1 MFHDEEARMTGAR
14 DTIFALSSGRP
25 PCAIAIIR
33 LSGRRAL
40 DAARMMTGRAL
51 PEPRLA
57 ALRQFRV
64 PASGELIDEG
74 LLLWFPS
81 EQSIT
86 GEPLVE
92 FHCHGSLAVVRDLQL
107 ALAEISGLRAAGA
120 GDFTRRAFANGR
132 MDLAA
137 VEGLGDLLVAETAQ
151 QRRAAI
157 AMMGGALSR
166 KVAAWTG
173 DIRRLAAQV
182 EARLDFSDEDDVV
195 AAGAL
200 AGLQARTRALADA
213 IGAELAKPS
222 AERLRDG
229 VRVAIG
235 GPPNAG
241 KSTLFNALIGREA
254 AIVSPIAGTTR
265 DVIEASVA
273 LGGIP
278 MVIADSAGLRD
289 AGDAVERIGVDRAA
303 ALLNAAD
310 IILWLG
316 DAAAQPDVS
325 GRLIQVWA
333 KADVEHGA
341 SGAGDAG
348 YCLSA
353 VTGAG
358 MDALVAGL
366 TEAAGQLMPAP
377 GDYALSQRQ
386 RQALARAGEAL
397 AEAATLDDE
406 ILVSECLR
414 MALVGLDELT
424 GQVTTEAVLDE
435 LFAGFCIGK

>member
-1 MFHDEEARMTGAR
+1 MTRER

-33 LSGRRAL
+33 VSGPQALAAAQVITGRDLPEARRAS
-40 DAARMMTGRAL
+40 
-51 PEPRLA
+51 
-57 ALRQFRV
+57 LRQFRAPV
-64 PASGELIDEG
+64 SGELIDEG
-74 LLLWFPS
+74 LLLWFPAT
-81 EQSIT
+81 QSIT

-92 FHCHGSLAVVRDLQL
+92 FHCHGSQAVVRDLQASL
-107 ALAEISGLRAAGA
+107 ATITGLRAADA

-132 MDLAA
+132 MDLAS

-166 KVAAWTG
+166 KIATWTR

-182 EARLDFSDEDDVV
+182 EARLDFSDEDDV
-195 AAGAL
+195 AGAGDL
-200 AGLQARTRALADA
+200 ANLGEA
-213 IGAELAKPS
+213 IGTIAREIADDLAKPS

-241 KSTLFNALIGREA
+241 KSTFFNALIGRDA

-265 DVIEASVA
+265 DVIEASVSI
-273 LGGIP
+273 GGVP
-278 MVIADSAGLRD
+278 MVIADSAGLRE
-289 AGDAVERIGVDRAA
+289 AGDAVERIGIDRAE
-303 ALLNAAD
+303 ALLNTAD

-316 DAAAQPDVS
+316 DAADIPDTS
-325 GRLIQVWA
+325 GLLIQLFP
-333 KADVEHGA
+333 KADLADEAAPTGP
-341 SGAGDAG
+341 G
-348 YCLSA
+348 YRLSA
-353 VTGAG
+353 VTGTG
-358 MDALVAGL
+358 MDELIAALI
-366 TEAAGQLMPAP
+366 AAANRLMPAP

-386 RQALARAGEAL
+386 RQALGRAVESL
-397 AEAATLDDE
+397 SEAATLRDE

-414 MALVGLDELT
+414 MALLALDELT

-435 LFAGFCIGK
+435 LFSGFCIGK